1 MTKENTEEY
10 STPTSR
16 TAAVVSDLQERLRVQ
31 SEALNAKSLAMDTL
45 RYQLTMKLED
55 QKSRLLKLARR
66 VNTLTREKEAVWVK
80 AVGVQKDALQFLTS
94 PLHERVLSELESIQV
109 SPFVAPLSSNSFRQ
123 TQRSPSPSQSSTSTI
138 LAQDIRFV
146 EFWENPDHDIQ
157 LQSLVPALIRLCD
170 ERERDREKERVTLCL
185 G

>member
-1 MTKENTEEY
+1 MTKENAEGY
-10 STPTSR
+10 STPTPR

-45 RYQLTMKLED
+45 RYQLTVKLEE

-66 VNTLTREKEAVWVK
+66 VNTLTREKEAVRVE
-80 AVGVQKDALQFLTS
+80 AVGAQAGARQFLTS
-94 PLHERVLSELESIQV
+94 PLHERVLRELENIQV
-109 SPFVAPLSSNSFRQ
+109 SPLVAPLPSNSCRQ

-146 EFWENPDHDIQ
+146 ELWENPDHDIQ

-170 ERERDREKERVTLCL
+170 ERERDREKEREWHCV
-185 G
+185 